1 MANKADGQIQASLRH
16 QNSKAL
22 NSVPKE
28 AETEAGTID
37 LITSN
42 SPKTATWWQPTEW
55 INQYS
60 EESVR

>member
-1 MANKADGQIQASLRH
+1 MANKADGQIQASLRL

-42 SPKTATWWQPTEW
+42 SPKTATW
-55 INQYS
+55 
-60 EESVR
+60 